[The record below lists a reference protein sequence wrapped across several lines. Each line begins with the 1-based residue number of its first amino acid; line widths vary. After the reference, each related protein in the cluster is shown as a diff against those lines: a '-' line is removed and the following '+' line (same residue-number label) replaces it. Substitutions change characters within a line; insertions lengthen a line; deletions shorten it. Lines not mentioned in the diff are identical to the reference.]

1 MSDFSQEF
9 RYGLRQV
16 RRSPGFFA
24 IATLLI
30 AIGIAAT
37 TQIFTLVDALLL
49 RPLPVRDPH
58 NLVQLLEQ
66 QPKRPAEPY
75 FDYRFYRQLARS
87 SSTLFKIVGQID
99 TTRALER
106 RGVAERIH
114 TVAVTESFFSDLGVV
129 PLLGRV
135 PGSGDDHVA
144 VLSYAYWSRSFGRD
158 PKVLGQVVRLQGHG
172 YTIVGVTPEAF
183 TGTTVDSSPD
193 LWMPYANLP
202 EFSRTPTHNLDHY
215 AIEIIARLRPGVSE
229 AQAQQ
234 EAAAFWNRYMQEAA
248 LSNPS
253 DYKGLK
259 RGRLEVHSIAH
270 GVSPIRAQSKTALL
284 LLLAG
289 TGLLLLMVCANVA
302 GLLLSRA
309 TARERET
316 AVRAALG
323 ASRGRIL
330 RQWLVESSLLT
341 AAGGC
346 AGVLIAYATMPILM
360 RWMPPAH
367 GMGFDPAE
375 IRTLALNL
383 SLDFRV
389 AAFSLAVCVLT
400 AVFCGVAPAWR
411 SSRLDITMALKSTIG
426 DRRNRLFQSMLS
438 GFQVALCT
446 TLLISAGLIIRS
458 LSNLRT
464 SDAGF
469 DRDHVTVFS
478 IDPYVRGYDSQT
490 NWSFQQRLMNGV
502 TNLTGVE
509 SAALADR
516 GLMRGIGLGNSVVF
530 PGQRGEGIINTSVNS
545 VSPDYFAVMGIHVLA
560 GRNFGPSDMAEEG
573 TVAKVIVNEAFV
585 RRFLNGRDPLGKEFG
600 TGQRFVKPEYEI
612 IGVVNDTKYRSLRE
626 VPPPIFY
633 YDGFGPKAYPDRF
646 ILHVRSHGDPNDVIE
661 PVRQLLRSIDPELP
675 LFQVS
680 TLSEEVDQSL
690 WQEHLL
696 AVLTSCFGAFALSL
710 SAIGLYG
717 ILAYFVAR
725 RQREIG
731 LRMALGANSR
741 DVIWLVVRR
750 VIPILGM
757 GVLAGAALSSL
768 ATAWVRSFLYDV
780 QPFDLVANIAAI
792 LLLVVIGIGGA
803 AVPAFRAMRLDPSST
818 LRQE

>member
-1 MSDFSQEF
+1 MADFSQEL
-9 RYGLRQV
+9 RYGVRQI

-30 AIGIAAT
+30 ALGIAAT

-49 RPLPVRDPH
+49 RPLPVSDPH
-58 NLVQLLEQ
+58 NLVQLFEQ

-75 FDYRFYRQLARS
+75 FDYRFYQWLLGS

-106 RGVAERIH
+106 RGIAERIH
-114 TVAVTESFFSDLGVV
+114 TVAVTASFFSDLGVV
-129 PLLGRV
+129 PLLGRII
-135 PGSGDDHVA
+135 GSGDNHVA
-144 VLSYAYWSRSFGRD
+144 VLSYACWSRSFGRD
-158 PKVLGQVVRLQGHG
+158 PTVLGQAVRLQGHA
-172 YTIVGVTPEAF
+172 YTIIGVTPEAF

-193 LWMPYANLP
+193 LWMPYANLLD
-202 EFSRTPTHNLDHY
+202 FSRTPSANLDHY
-215 AIEIIARLRPGVSE
+215 AIEIIARLRRGVSQ

-234 EAAAFWNRYMQEAA
+234 QAAAFWNRYMQEGAR
-248 LSNPS
+248 SNPS

-259 RGRLEVHSIAH
+259 RGRLEVQSIAY
-270 GVSPIRAQSKTALL
+270 GLSPIRAQSKTALL
-284 LLLAG
+284 LLMAG

-316 AVRAALG
+316 AVRVALG
-323 ASRGRIL
+323 ATRGRIL

-375 IRTLALNL
+375 IRTLAIHF

-389 AAFSLAVCVLT
+389 AVFSLAVCFLT
-400 AVFCGVAPAWR
+400 AMLCALAPAWR
-411 SSRLDITMALKSTIG
+411 FSRLDINIALKSTIS
-426 DRRNRLFQSMLS
+426 DRRNRVFQSILS

-446 TLLISAGLIIRS
+446 TLLIFAGLIIRS
-458 LSNLRT
+458 LSNLRA

-469 DRDHVTVFS
+469 DRNHVNVFS

-490 NWSFQQRLMNGV
+490 TWSFQQRLMKGV
-502 TNLTGVE
+502 TNLPGVE
-509 SAALADR
+509 GAALADR

-573 TVAKVIVNEAFV
+573 KVAKVIVNEAFV
-585 RRFLNGRDPLGKEFG
+585 RRFLNGRDPLGEKFG
-600 TGQRFVKPEYEI
+600 TGQQFVKPQYEI
-612 IGVVNDTKYRSLRE
+612 IGLVNDTKYRSLRE
-626 VPPPIFY
+626 VLPPVFY
-633 YDGFGPKAYPDRF
+633 YDGFGLKAYPDRF
-646 ILHVRSHGDPNDVIE
+646 ILHVRSHGDAHAVIE
-661 PVRQLLRSIDPELP
+661 PVGQLLRSIDAEMP
-675 LFQVS
+675 LYQVA
-680 TLSEEVDQSL
+680 TLSEEVDHSL
-690 WQEHLL
+690 WQERLL
-696 AVLTSCFGAFALSL
+696 VVLTSCFGAFALSL
-710 SAIGLYG
+710 SAIVLYG

-731 LRMALGANSR
+731 LRMALGANSW

-757 GVLAGAALSSL
+757 GILAAAALSWLASAWLRSL
-768 ATAWVRSFLYDV
+768 LYGVRSF
-780 QPFDLVANIAAI
+780 DLITNIAAI
-792 LLLVVIGIGGA
+792 LLLVAIGVGGA
-803 AVPAFRAMRLDPSST
+803 VVPAFRAMRLDPSST
-818 LRQE
+818 LRRE